1 MCFEFECGC
10 VRTST
15 MDSLVLALVLVV
27 VAIAAHYLK
36 RRKLII
42 AMDKIPGPPAY
53 PIIGNVMDL
62 YNANFNMTAAVKKW
76 TDAHG
81 DLFRI
86 WMGAHAFVVLSK
98 PEDLEILL
106 SSTKHIEKAEMYGQL
121 VPWIGTGLLTSTGK
135 KWHTRRKLITPTFH
149 FRILDQF
156 MEVFNRNGNIMVQ
169 KMLAAKQTINVH
181 SLITLCTLD
190 IICETAMGTKV
201 EAQNDS
207 TSPYVKAVHNA
218 VVSFHHRTMKPWL
231 QPDAIFY
238 ASTDGRTFNK
248 ALQVLHKYTQE
259 VIESRRRERE
269 SRRKNSVHNADD
281 DLGMKKREA
290 LLDQLLDANESAAN
304 LADSDIQEEVDTFMF
319 EGHDTTAAAISF
331 LLYCVAANPDVQQK
345 LADEMHEIFGDSDR
359 PATSQDVQ
367 NMKYAERVVKETL
380 RLYPSVPL
388 FARFMREDLEISGGY
403 VIPAGA
409 NVTISCFQMGRNG
422 NVWPDPEK
430 FDPDRFLAE
439 NIATRHPYSYVP
451 FSAGPRNCIGQKF
464 AMMEMK
470 STLSKVVRHCK
481 LSLPAPNY
489 SPRVEGQV
497 ILKAPEGV
505 MLNVSPRAAAA

>member
-1 MCFEFECGC
+1 
-10 VRTST
+10 

-27 VAIAAHYLK
+27 VALAAHHLK

-42 AMDKIPGPPAY
+42 AIDKFPGPPSY
-53 PIIGNVMDL
+53 PIVGNVVDL
-62 YNANFNMTAAVKKW
+62 YNANFNMTAAVEKW
-76 TDAHG
+76 TATYG
-81 DLFRI
+81 NVFRI
-86 WMGAHAFVVLSK
+86 WMGAHAFVVVSK

-106 SSTKHIEKAEMYGQL
+106 SSTKHIEKAELYGLL

-156 MEVFNRNGNIMVQ
+156 VEVFNRNSTLMVQ
-169 KMLAAKQTINVH
+169 KMLAAKETINVH

-207 TSPYVKAVHNA
+207 SSPYVKAVHNA
-218 VVSFHHRTMKPWL
+218 LISFHQRTMKPWL
-231 QPDAIFY
+231 QPDTLFY
-238 ASTDGRTFNK
+238 ATTDGRTFNK
-248 ALQVLHKYTQE
+248 AVKVLHKYTQE

-269 SRRKNSVHNADD
+269 SRRKDCIQTDD

-304 LADSDIQEEVDTFMF
+304 LADSDIREEVDTFMF

-331 LLYCVAANPDVQQK
+331 LLWAVAANPDVQQK
-345 LADEMHEIFGDSDR
+345 LADEMSEIFGDSDR
-359 PATSQDVQ
+359 PATSQDLQ

-388 FARFMREDLEISGGY
+388 FARFMREDLEITGGY

-409 NVTISCFQMGRNG
+409 NVTISCYQMGRNAA
-422 NVWPDPEK
+422 VWPDPEK

-439 NIATRHPYSYVP
+439 NIATRHPFSYIP

-470 STLSKVVRHCK
+470 STLSKVVRYCT
-481 LSLPAPNY
+481 LSLP
-489 SPRVEGQV
+489 SPGYRPHVEGQV
-497 ILKAPEGV
+497 ILRAPDGV
-505 MLNVSPRAAAA
+505 LLNVAPRAAAA